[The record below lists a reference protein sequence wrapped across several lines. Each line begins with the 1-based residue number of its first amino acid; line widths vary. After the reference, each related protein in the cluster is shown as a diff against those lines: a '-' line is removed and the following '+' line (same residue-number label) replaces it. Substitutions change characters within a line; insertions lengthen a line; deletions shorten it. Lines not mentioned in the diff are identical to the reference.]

1 MAKGLCPGVGR
12 SRGIKHEYVN
22 LNERATILL
31 LVYLDNKCLYKKKKK
46 KSVEKRGRERE
57 RPIFL
62 RLHGKPIKPLHRTC
76 TAHEGIGRPLE
87 EVLKTPAGK

>member
-46 KSVEKRGRERE
+46 KKK
-57 RPIFL
+57 L
-62 RLHGKPIKPLHRTC
+62 TC
-76 TAHEGIGRPLE
+76 FFKWQKLMVSYFSSLIEYLQRSTRKCVKQRYNLDVYILMLP
-87 EVLKTPAGK
+87 